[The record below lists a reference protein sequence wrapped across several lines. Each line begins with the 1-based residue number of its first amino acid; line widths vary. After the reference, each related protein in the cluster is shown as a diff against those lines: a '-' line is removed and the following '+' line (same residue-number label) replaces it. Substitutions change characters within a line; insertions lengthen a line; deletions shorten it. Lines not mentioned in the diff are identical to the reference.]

1 MKSNTRIYFVPL
13 GFSVHISG
21 SKHRISLIF
30 GQSPYFRALLIPTK
44 FQTNW
49 SLTFGVAPIASGTKY
64 ILVFDFISQLL
75 DIEISLN
82 FAGTP

>member
-1 MKSNTRIYFVPL
+1 MFRVKIHFLPQ
-13 GFSVHISG
+13 IE
-21 SKHRISLIF
+21 SLIA
-30 GQSPYFRALLIPTK
+30 QNWPE

-82 FAGTP
+82 TRNTLKGMLRVLTKFKENRSGQF